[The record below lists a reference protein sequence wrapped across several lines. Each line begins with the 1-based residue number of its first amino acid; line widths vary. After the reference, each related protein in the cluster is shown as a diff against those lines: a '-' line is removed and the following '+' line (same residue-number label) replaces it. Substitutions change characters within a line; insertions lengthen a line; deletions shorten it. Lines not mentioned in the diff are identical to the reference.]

1 MTPRGSEIPVWL
13 GKMGQARPF
22 SIPGASSGHRACL
35 FSIPRASL
43 RLRACLFSIPRAC
56 PCLRACLFSIP
67 GASPRL
73 RACPFSIP
81 GASPRLS
88 ACLFAIPRA
97 SPGQFEQEIKSQSPS
112 PTYDREGF
120 PVEPEKMSNREGK
133 YQILS
138 DPRPFNTSAS
148 YILIV
153 FLSSLMLKL
162 LEFIK
167 KNRRKNSKKKG
178 LKVFDISLPCQV
190 IFPGHTGNN
199 PGPGPVFVCPGK
211 KSCSWSH
218 VSIRSK
224 CHNLVA
230 TLSATVWRP
239 TRIFDI

>member
-1 MTPRGSEIPVWL
+1 
-13 GKMGQARPF
+13 MGQARPF

-56 PCLRACLFSIP
+56 PCLRACL
-67 GASPRL
+67 
-73 RACPFSIP
+73 FSIP

-167 KNRRKNSKKKG
+167 KKQAKKLQKKG
-178 LKVFDISLPCQV
+178 SESV
-190 IFPGHTGNN
+190 
-199 PGPGPVFVCPGK
+199 
-211 KSCSWSH
+211 
-218 VSIRSK
+218 
-224 CHNLVA
+224 
-230 TLSATVWRP
+230 
-239 TRIFDI
+239 

>member
-1 MTPRGSEIPVWL
+1 MNDCCNQDVTPGSSEIPVWL
-13 GKMGQARPF
+13 GKMGQARP
-22 SIPGASSGHRACL
+22 
-35 FSIPRASL
+35 
-43 RLRACLFSIPRAC
+43 
-56 PCLRACLFSIP
+56 FSIP

-88 ACLFAIPRA
+88 ACPFSIPGA

-153 FLSSLMLKL
+153 FL
-162 LEFIK
+162 
-167 KNRRKNSKKKG
+167 
-178 LKVFDISLPCQV
+178 
-190 IFPGHTGNN
+190 
-199 PGPGPVFVCPGK
+199 
-211 KSCSWSH
+211 
-218 VSIRSK
+218 
-224 CHNLVA
+224 
-230 TLSATVWRP
+230 
-239 TRIFDI
+239 